1 MKFYVSVDM
10 EGIAGVVF
18 KEQIY
23 RGEMFY
29 QEARQ
34 LLTDEVNAVV
44 EALAQAGA
52 TEVVVKDAHAS
63 GFNLLYGDLHPA
75 ATLAAGALP
84 LTNRFAG
91 LDETFAGALLIG
103 YHGMAG
109 TRGAI
114 LEHTFSYADI
124 HELALNG
131 EPIGEI
137 GIDALLFGRAGVPVL
152 FVSGDDKTC
161 AEARRQLGSVFT
173 YETKKATGRHSG
185 LLKAPR
191 RVLSEIGEAVKE
203 AVSRRSECK
212 PYAIEGPYEM
222 RIEYTSTSLAD
233 AHALEEDGVL
243 RDGGRALR
251 LQDDDLLR
259 LLARTFR

>member
-10 EGIAGVVF
+10 EGIAGILF

-23 RGEMFY
+23 RNETFY
-29 QEARQ
+29 EESRR

-44 EALAQAGA
+44 EALVQAGA
-52 TEVVVKDAHAS
+52 TEIVVKDAHAS
-63 GFNLLYGDLHPA
+63 GFNLLYGSLHPA

-84 LTNRFAG
+84 LANRFAG

-103 YHGMAG
+103 YHAMAG

-124 HELALNG
+124 LELALNG

-137 GIDALLFGRAGVPVL
+137 GIDALLFGRFGVPVL

-161 AEARRQLGSVFT
+161 AEAQRQLGTVFT
-173 YETKKATGRHSG
+173 YETKQATGRHSG

-191 RVLSEIGEAVKE
+191 RVLAEIGESVKE
-203 AVSRRSECK
+203 AVGRRSECK
-212 PYAIEGPYEM
+212 PYAIPGPYEM
-222 RIEYTSTSLAD
+222 RIEYTSTNLAD
-233 AHALEEDGVL
+233 ARELESDGV
-243 RDGGRALR
+243 RRAGGRALALR
-251 LQDDDLLR
+251 DDDLLR
-259 LLARTFR
+259 LLARTFK